1 MLTIALSK
9 GRILD
14 DTLPLLAEAGIVPT
28 ENPDKSR
35 KLIIPTYEALVATP
49 DGLGF
54 AEQIFVMAKPG
65 YHPITTATVEALL
78 AKAKAAP
85 AQ

>member
-28 ENPDKSR
+28 EN
-35 KLIIPTYEALVATP
+35 IY
-49 DGLGF
+49 
-54 AEQIFVMAKPG
+54 G
-65 YHPITTATVEALL
+65 YHCNAGAAEAP
-78 AKAKAAP
+78 P
-85 AQ
+85 AFPLPRDAGAWR

>member
-14 DTLPLLAEAGIVPT
+14 DTLPLLAAAGIVPS

-35 KLIIPTYEALVATP
+35 KLI
-49 DGLGF
+49 
-54 AEQIFVMAKPG
+54 
-65 YHPITTATVEALL
+65 
-78 AKAKAAP
+78 
-85 AQ
+85 